1 MMDLK
6 KFSKIISVL
15 YKFLSEFMNLWELG
29 KLTRLGSL
37 GFMLKQQA
45 EIFTNELE
53 SKQERV
59 DSVFEALDLILA
71 YKKQNPQEFEE
82 IFCALERFSQKRK
95 VDKSIDEAIKSLLS

>member
-1 MMDLK
+1 MDYK
-6 KFSKIISVL
+6 KMLDIISVG
-15 YKFLSEFMNLWELG
+15 YKFLSEFVKLWELG

-37 GFMLKQQA
+37 GFALKQQA

-53 SKQERV
+53 SKQKRV
-59 DSVFEALDLILA
+59 DSAFEALDLILA

-95 VDKSIDEAIKSLLS
+95 VDKSIDEVIKSLLG

>member
-1 MMDLK
+1 MDCK
-6 KFSKIISVL
+6 KMLDIISVG
-15 YKFLSEFMNLWELG
+15 YKFLSEFVKLWELG

-37 GFMLKQQA
+37 GFALKQQA

-53 SKQERV
+53 SKQKRV
-59 DSVFEALDLILA
+59 DSAFEALDLILA

-95 VDKSIDEAIKSLLS
+95 VDKSIDEAIKSLLG